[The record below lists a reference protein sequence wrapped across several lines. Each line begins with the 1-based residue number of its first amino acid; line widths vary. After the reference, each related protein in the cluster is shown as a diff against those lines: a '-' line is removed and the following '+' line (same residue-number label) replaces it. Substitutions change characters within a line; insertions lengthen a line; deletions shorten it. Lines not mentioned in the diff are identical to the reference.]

1 MIKAIGIL
9 GTLKTT
15 ESKVP
20 SNTEEVLDLLLEKI
34 NKLGCE
40 TEKVRLVDEN
50 ILHGSRVDM
59 GDDGLKVIK
68 QISEADIVIWA
79 TPIHWGQ
86 PSSLI
91 QKLLERMDSDDVDH
105 LRGKKSVFLDKI
117 AGIVVVG
124 HEDGAQHVVGV
135 LSNTLMWYGF
145 CIPPESCVYWVG
157 EAGRYGISDDAG
169 DRRKNEYVKTM
180 LDNASRNLVRYAKM
194 IGDSK

>member
-68 QISEADIVIWA
+68 IGRA
-79 TPIHWGQ
+79 
-86 PSSLI
+86 
-91 QKLLERMDSDDVDH
+91 
-105 LRGKKSVFLDKI
+105 
-117 AGIVVVG
+117 
-124 HEDGAQHVVGV
+124 HV
-135 LSNTLMWYGF
+135 
-145 CIPPESCVYWVG
+145 
-157 EAGRYGISDDAG
+157 
-169 DRRKNEYVKTM
+169 
-180 LDNASRNLVRYAKM
+180 
-194 IGDSK
+194 